1 MTTESRLAGA
11 LQATGSGSLPRRIHL
26 AAALALAAYSAFA
39 AEYYVNCN
47 MSDYTGHDGSM
58 PEKAYETIQE
68 GVDAASAG
76 DVVLVAP
83 GVYDKGGKTFDWTK
97 SGVTVTCTNRVVV
110 DKKITLKAISS
121 NPADT
126 VIKGAWDSS
135 PADGNDLGIGP
146 AAVRCVYVSVGVSG
160 VVVKGFTLA
169 DGSAQSRVASGDIAA
184 GLPGGFAGNSAN
196 YSRQS
201 FVADCVIT
209 NCSGAR
215 GGAVRFATCSR
226 CVIIDCKT
234 EGGQAG
240 ARHANLFH
248 SLVMRN
254 FSKSSCVDYGVF
266 VNSALVETTGADP
279 CGGNAQSYFNSL
291 VYANSKKPYSV
302 SDSYKAYNT
311 AFQEIESIGQQ
322 SADCVVGETYSFVA
336 PLLGDYR
343 VRKGSVAATL
353 GSVSRLVEA
362 VSGLGFTVPDEVEI
376 YKSMD
381 GVTIDPASNG
391 PIAAGPYQRT
401 VETCGGQFFKV
412 GQGTISFVANGITN
426 ALNSS
431 MYAFGTE
438 YPSTISVNIVS
449 AHPIHRIDRATAHG
463 GNYYPDMEGKVVCGF
478 PPAGIIVTNSAYT
491 ANKRVYVNP
500 DPEIGADD
508 DSETG
513 RGASAAKPFLT
524 LQYAVDR
531 AGNRGVV
538 IAAEGRYD
546 KGGDQYSSV
555 SNRVTMKDST
565 HIRVI
570 GAGAGK
576 SFIVGQGDEND
587 PAGDGTKRG
596 PAAMRCVGMFGG
608 EAAVQGFTLTGGRS
622 SYDASNTT
630 GEIPANQGGCVYAYN
645 SSAPGSYQILDCVIT
660 DGVAYRGGLA
670 RGGTY
675 TRCVF
680 TGGEPLAGGLI
691 RDYVYLSSCLIYGN
705 TSSGSGYS
713 VIDSSSVSSYHV
725 TAVRSDN
732 TEATIMSALGMLFYN
747 AVIVGGGGNI
757 SSLGETRGSL
767 MSGFGTITP
776 KAGVVVEYVT
786 GSPMFVD
793 SANAD
798 YRVGSASPAVT
809 CGALLDDWWTRPACD
824 FNGNPLRFVNGKP
837 VAGAFAD
844 PVAMVSATVLGD
856 ASVSPSGTMFVEP
869 GESVTFTATQGER
882 PIKCF
887 KVDGVEMPAGET
899 SYTFTAPADSS
910 LTSLVSVVASPITDF
925 YVNADDTVGR
935 DSNDGFTPETPKLTL
950 EGAMSI
956 TGLGT
961 VAGDTVHAAKGAY
974 ESGDMPS
981 LSDSIRSRVKVPA
994 GVTLVADEGPEET
1007 AIVGKAATSPATDGL
1022 GSDAMRCA
1030 TVCAGGILRG
1040 FTLRGGRVNYAASN
1054 NDSEQYVGGGVLMQS
1069 ASGTDE
1075 TKYPRVENCVFTNN
1089 VAVRGGAGGGKFGVY
1104 VNCRV
1109 VGNRSTATSSAFYRG
1124 IAYGCYID
1132 GNKGPQVFR
1141 YAAALHNCTV
1151 TASNTASNG
1160 AATDIFPDFG
1170 SANSVPYSG
1179 FKATIENCVLLC
1191 NVNYSAITNSLVVTG
1206 KAGANVSADCNTF
1219 VADEA
1224 AAKIGA
1230 DGIPQKD
1237 SPAVDM
1243 QPAGEVPAMLG
1254 GVDAAGGQRVYN
1266 GKADLGAF
1274 EYDWRGD
1281 YAAYLDSGNI
1291 SVPAASANLVADV
1304 AGTSLELGRGAFD
1317 VELTGGN
1324 EQAFT
1329 KYTLPLEVLGS
1340 GTLTV
1345 VLNGATT
1352 NVYTSA
1358 DGATSLVFRN
1368 KVANNA
1374 LAFSY
1379 DADDEGVSF
1388 GRLDRYCPGA
1398 ILIIH

>member
-1 MTTESRLAGA
+1 M
-11 LQATGSGSLPRRIHL
+11 L
-26 AAALALAAYSAFA
+26 AAV
-39 AEYYVNCN
+39 AEAGTVYVNCDN
-47 MSDYTGHDGSM
+47 YGRSGMTGANVAMG
-58 PEKAYETIQE
+58 YGTIQE

-83 GVYDKGGKTFDWTK
+83 GVYDKGGTTFNWTK
-97 SGVTVTCTNRVVV
+97 SGVTVACTNRVVIG
-110 DKKITLKAISS
+110 KQITLKAISS
-121 NPADT
+121 KPADT
-126 VIKGAWDSS
+126 VIKGAWDSN
-135 PADGNDLGIGP
+135 PTDGNAFGIGP
-146 AAVRCVYVSVGVSG
+146 AAVRCVYVTASG

-169 DGSAQSRVASGDIAA
+169 DGSAQALVAEGDIAA
-184 GLPGGFAGNSAN
+184 GCVGGFAGKSFD
-196 YSRQS
+196 SGWES
-201 FVADCVIT
+201 FVVDCVIT
-209 NCSGAR
+209 NCAGAR
-215 GGAVRFATCSR
+215 GGAVRYATCVR
-226 CVIIDCKT
+226 CVIVDCQT
-234 EGGQAG
+234 DGGQAG
-240 ARHANLFH
+240 GRHVNLFH
-248 SLVMRN
+248 SIVMRN
-254 FSKSSCVDYGVF
+254 SSKASCVNESRL
-266 VNSALVETTGADP
+266 VNSVVSESVGTDP
-279 CGGNAQSYFNSL
+279 CVGEKMWYYNSL
-291 VYANSKKPYSV
+291 VYANATDPAKLSST
-302 SDSYKAYNT
+302 YKAYNT
-311 AFQEIESIGQQ
+311 SFQNFGTTGEQ
-322 SADCVVGETYSFVA
+322 AVDCVVGEAYPFVA

-343 VRKGSVAATL
+343 VRKGTVAETL

-362 VSGLGFTVPDEVEI
+362 VNGLGFAVPGEVEI

-401 VETCGGQFFKV
+401 VETCGGQFFRV
-412 GQGTISFVANGITN
+412 GQGTISFVANGV
-426 ALNSS
+426 ANSLTRS
-431 MYAFGTE
+431 RYAFGTE
-438 YPSTISVNIVS
+438 YPSTISVKIVS
-449 AHPIHRIDRATAHG
+449 AHPIHRIDRAAAHG

-513 RGASAAKPFLT
+513 RGASAEKPFLT
-524 LQYAVDR
+524 LQYAVDH

-555 SNRVTMKDST
+555 SNRVTIKSGN
-565 HIRVI
+565 HIRVV

-576 SFIVGQGDEND
+576 SFIVGQGDESD

-596 PAAMRCVGMFGG
+596 PAAMRCVGIFSG

-622 SYDASNTT
+622 GFKLKGDGTPDNT
-630 GEIPANQGGCVYAYN
+630 EIAENLGGCVNARHN
-645 SSAPGSYQILDCVIT
+645 ADKQHILDCVIT

-670 RGGTY
+670 RGGTF

-705 TSSGSGYS
+705 TSSGSGFT

-732 TEATIMSALGMLFYN
+732 TEATIMSPLGMLFYN

-844 PVAMVSATVLGD
+844 PVAMVSATTPGD

-869 GESVTFTATQGER
+869 GESVVFTATQGER
-882 PIKCF
+882 PFKCF
-887 KVDGVEMPAGET
+887 KVDDVEMPVGVT

-910 LTSLVSVVASPITDF
+910 VTSLVSVVASPITDF
-925 YVNADDTVGR
+925 YVNADDTVGS
-935 DSNDGFTPETPKLTL
+935 DTYDGFTPETPKLTL
-950 EGAMSI
+950 AGAMAI
-956 TGLGT
+956 EGLGT
-961 VAGDTVHAAKGAY
+961 VAGDTVHAAAGTYDSKDMAST
-974 ESGDMPS
+974 SGT
-981 LSDSIRSRVKVPA
+981 IRSRVKVPS
-994 GVTLVADEGPEET
+994 GVTLVADEGPEAT
-1007 AIVGKAATSPATDGL
+1007 AIVGANASSPDEYGR
-1022 GSDAMRCA
+1022 GSDAVRCA
-1030 TVCAGGILRG
+1030 SVCANGILRG
-1040 FTLRGGRVNYAASN
+1040 FTLRGGRVSTGTSGADN
-1054 NDSEQYVGGGVLMQS
+1054 VGAGALMQDS
-1069 ASGTDE
+1069 SGTDE
-1075 TKYPRVENCVFTNN
+1075 TTYPRVENCVFTNN
-1089 VAVRGGAGGGKFGVY
+1089 VAARGAAGSGKFGVY

-1109 VGNRSTATSSAFYRG
+1109 VGNIAPTTSSAFYCG

-1132 GNKGPQVFR
+1132 GNIGPQVLR
-1141 YAAALHNCTV
+1141 YTSALHNCTV
-1151 TASNTASNG
+1151 TGGNKDINGTDASVFVN
-1160 AATDIFPDFG
+1160 FG
-1170 SANSVPYSG
+1170 ESTPYSG
-1179 FKATIENCVLLC
+1179 FPTTIDNCVLLC
-1191 NVNYSAITNSLVVTG
+1191 YVNLPVVTNSLVVTG
-1206 KAGANVSADCNTF
+1206 KTGAKVILDYNTVVANV
-1219 VADEA
+1219 A

-1230 DGIPQKD
+1230 DGVPQKD
-1237 SPAVDM
+1237 SPAVDK
-1243 QPAGEVPAMLG
+1243 QPAGDVPAMLG
-1254 GVDAAGGQRVYN
+1254 GLDAASGQRIYN

-1281 YAAYLDSGNI
+1281 YENHLGGRNV
-1291 SVPAASANLVADV
+1291 SVPYAPASLVADV
-1304 AGTSLELGRGAFD
+1304 AGTSLELRQGAFD
-1317 VELTGGN
+1317 VELTDGT
-1324 EQAFT
+1324 EYMAT
-1329 KYTLPLEVLGS
+1329 RYTLPLEVLGS
-1340 GTLTV
+1340 GALTV
-1345 VLNGATT
+1345 VLNGSST

-1358 DGATSLVFRN
+1358 DGATSLVFRS
-1368 KVANNA
+1368 KLANST
-1374 LAFSY
+1374 LSFSY
-1379 DADDEGVSF
+1379 DADDQGASF
-1388 GRLDRYCPGA
+1388 GRVDRYCPGST
-1398 ILIIH
+1398 LIVY